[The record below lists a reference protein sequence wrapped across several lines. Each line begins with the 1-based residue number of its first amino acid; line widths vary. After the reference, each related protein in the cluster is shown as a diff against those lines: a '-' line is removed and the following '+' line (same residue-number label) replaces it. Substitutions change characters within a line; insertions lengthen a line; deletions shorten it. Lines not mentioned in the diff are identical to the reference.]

1 MNKRL
6 ILQLDQWRVKQAGA
20 IVTDRQN
27 RKCRMT
33 SPFRQL
39 ALQAAVALFVLSL
52 AWPYFGMRAE
62 AMPWAETAFVI
73 GFLAFTVAS
82 LTKQPIWWRFMHGLF
97 VPLAWAVTQLNIDPG
112 WFLLAF
118 IILLLIY
125 RGALNGRVPLYL
137 SNTATVEV
145 LDGLLAERGAQRF
158 LDLGAGLATTL
169 LPLARRYPDV
179 QFEGVENAPLVW
191 LAGRWRVRAQPN
203 IAWHWGDLWDLDLS
217 RFDLV
222 YAFLSPAPM
231 AGLWQK
237 VCAEMPAGSLFVSN
251 SFAVPDVEPDW
262 MIEVDG
268 QPTRPLYCYRVVK

>member
-1 MNKRL
+1 
-6 ILQLDQWRVKQAGA
+6 
-20 IVTDRQN
+20 
-27 RKCRMT
+27 MT

-52 AWPYFGMRAE
+52 AWPYFGTRAE

-73 GFLAFTVAS
+73 GFLAFTVAC

-97 VPLAWAVTQLNIDPG
+97 MPLAWAVTQLNIDPG

-118 IILLLIY
+118 IVLLLIY

-145 LDGLLAERGAQRF
+145 LDGLLAERGAHRF

-179 QFEGVENAPLVW
+179 HFEGVENAPLVW

-203 IAWHWGDLWDLDLS
+203 VAWHWGDLWELDLS

-251 SFAVPDVEPDW
+251 SFAVPDVEPDRV
-262 MIEVDG
+262 IEVDG